1 VDKMARHKELCDK
14 LNKMYI
20 EKNACYGDSVSIV
33 RKDLGPISSLTRMY
47 DKWNRMKNLMKNPE
61 LDTMADERL
70 TDTMLDLAN
79 YLLIEVMERELDKQ
93 DELPF

>member
-1 VDKMARHKELCDK
+1 
-14 LNKMYI
+14 
-20 EKNACYGDSVSIV
+20 
-33 RKDLGPISSLTRMY
+33 
-47 DKWNRMKNLMKNPE
+47 MKNLMKNPE